1 MRLDAGPQI
10 SANTW
15 ANYFV
20 HANLSLS
27 ILGEEQFKLLAMLR
41 GKHNRFLSFIQVLTK
56 KSCVDNGLITMFT
69 SRHLASY
76 HTTVPQ
82 ITSTFSI
89 GYTISLQ
96 SRHPFRRNRSKT
108 VCSLAGNAQVGILSG
123 CIFRLAHIY
132 IHHQTTHLRRV
143 CTRYIIYR
151 GKKRLE
157 SHF

>member
-1 MRLDAGPQI
+1 MLAHKYPRIPGLIISCMQI
-10 SANTW
+10 YPYRFWEKS
-15 ANYFV
+15 
-20 HANLSLS
+20 NLN
-27 ILGEEQFKLLAMLR
+27 FWPCLR

-82 ITSTFSI
+82 ITST